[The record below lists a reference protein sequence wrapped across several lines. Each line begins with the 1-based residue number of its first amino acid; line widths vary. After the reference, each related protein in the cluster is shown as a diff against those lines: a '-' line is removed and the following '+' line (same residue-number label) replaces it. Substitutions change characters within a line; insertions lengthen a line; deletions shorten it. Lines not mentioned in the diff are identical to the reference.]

1 MNSQRALI
9 IVIAL
14 LVTALAVSLSGNY
27 LLFIQGEQ
35 YYHQLNLTRLDPLG
49 IGAYPPQVYE
59 DSEKL
64 RVVFFGDSRAYQWPA
79 PAGLERFEFINRG
92 IGSQT
97 STQVVERFDDHVLP
111 LQPDVVLLQ
120 MGINDLKTS
129 PLFPELKSWIIA
141 TCKENIERT
150 VREIQEQGGTVILTT
165 IFPLGQLPVERR
177 LLWSD
182 DVDGAIGEVNE
193 FIISLE
199 GERVIIFDTG
209 QVLAG
214 ENGLV
219 RNEYSRD
226 FLHLNERGYEAL
238 NEALANLLGEVE

>member
-1 MNSQRALI
+1 MNSHRPLI

-14 LVTALAVSLSGNY
+14 LAIALAVSLTGNY
-27 LLFIQGEQ
+27 LLFKQGEQ

-49 IGAYPPQVYE
+49 LGAYPPQVSE
-59 DSEKL
+59 KSEKL

-97 STQVVERFDDHVLP
+97 STQIVERFDDHVLP
-111 LQPDVVLLQ
+111 LQPDIVLLQ
-120 MGINDLKTS
+120 MGINDLKTI
-129 PLFPELKSWIIA
+129 PLFPELKSWIMA
-141 TCKENIERT
+141 TCKENIEWT
-150 VREIQEQGGTVILTT
+150 VRETQEQGVAVILTT

-177 LLWSD
+177 LFWSD
-182 DVDGAIGEVNE
+182 DVDGAISEVNE
-193 FIISLE
+193 FIVSLE
-199 GERVIIFDTG
+199 GDRVIIFDTG

-219 RNEYSRD
+219 RDEYSRD

-238 NEALANLLGEVE
+238 NGALVNMLEELE